1 MKYRSDLPASRAG
14 KSTLY
19 KKVQLCTATFLFHYM
34 FTYPID
40 LFGKLFGYFSYYC
53 KEYTNTV
60 EIGKGVRV
68 LVLKIKSIVMALG
81 KAQKEVV
88 GMQS

>member
-1 MKYRSDLPASRAG
+1 
-14 KSTLY
+14 
-19 KKVQLCTATFLFHYM
+19 M

-60 EIGKGVRV
+60 EIGERKGVRV
-68 LVLKIKSIVMALG
+68 LVLKIKHCIVMSLG

-88 GMQS
+88 GMQSSVSSLVWTDRR

>member
-1 MKYRSDLPASRAG
+1 
-14 KSTLY
+14 
-19 KKVQLCTATFLFHYM
+19 M

-68 LVLKIKSIVMALG
+68 LVFLVLKIKSIVMALG